1 MINAQAAYR
10 PVIFGE
16 VLFDCFPDGARI
28 LGGAPFNVAW
38 HLQAFGLQPLFISR
52 IGDDQAGQEIT
63 EAMRQWGMDTSA
75 IQIDQQHPTGRVD
88 VIFDQGQPHYQIV
101 SDCAYDYIDHALM
114 PEIPKNTLLYYG
126 SLVFRQAVTRQC
138 LPKLQKSSDLRFVDV
153 NLRAPWWRASL
164 IAEVLLGAQWLKLN
178 DEEMSELQSVGIAFE
193 NLPNIV
199 LTKGEKGAEVI
210 RNKQTESQIK
220 PVETIKQVDTVGAGD
235 AFCSVVLMGILYNW
249 PLDLTLRRAQAFAT
263 AIVGIQGAITQ
274 ERRLYEQFIDVWQS

>member
-153 NLRAPWWRASL
+153 NLRAPWWRVSL

-249 PLDLTLRRAQAFAT
+249 PLDLTLHRAQAFAT